1 MSKNTNIDLSFL
13 VEQSKLNGGTKI
25 IFGDVA
31 YYNGQPVS
39 LDFDPDMENDVPKEE
54 LQENSINFFE
64 EEEIKPV
71 EVIAEEEEEETTEDF
86 ELDGTGDLF
95 ETFKDAKEL
104 DEVKNE
110 VVKTEVKKVDLD
122 DSIFEAETEEE
133 TKPEEEEDNDS
144 DKVEYGY
151 ETAEGE
157 EDEEDFE
164 PTKFCF
170 KKEMLPVDNGKKIK
184 NISLLLNQI
193 KGNLDNL
200 EAASNLMLSKASN
213 DTFISKTQLPYSVYA
228 LNSAYRADMSG
239 LNYKEINGLRSN
251 SLNSY
256 EKRRKLF
263 KTVYDKIQSMNL
275 KTIPSFDNFLKMT
288 AIQDLDTLLFGIYSK
303 THLTKSDLT
312 LRCSNK
318 DCNHK
323 FKYTIANEN
332 LIQLSTRETAAELVE
347 KLDDSS
353 LNQMEVTKSY
363 SLVRN
368 TEKIIIEELGVVL
381 TIGLPTLEKMLKTFK
396 VILDVKEEE
405 QEIYASALY
414 IDEMAIPNY
423 KALEQGKVEFFKLKD
438 TREISNFVA
447 ALSMSE
453 IRTFLKTLSK
463 FIDKYK
469 LHYAI
474 KEAKCPQCGEV
485 LEEIPVDIET
495 LLFLAITR

>member
-1 MSKNTNIDLSFL
+1 MSKNANIDLSFL

-31 YYNGQPVS
+31 YYNGRPVS
-39 LDFDPDMENDVPKEE
+39 LDFDPDMKNDVPKED

-71 EVIAEEEEEETTEDF
+71 EVIAEEKVSTEDF
-86 ELDGTGDLF
+86 ELEGTEDLF

-110 VVKTEVKKVDLD
+110 VVKTEMKKVDLD
-122 DSIFEAETEEE
+122 DSIFESEETPKAETENNDTNEVE
-133 TKPEEEEDNDS
+133 YDYEAGQDSDEEDD
-144 DKVEYGY
+144 
-151 ETAEGE
+151 
-157 EDEEDFE
+157 DFE

-200 EAASNLMLSKASN
+200 EAASNVMLSKASN
-213 DTFISKTQLPYSVYA
+213 DNFISKTQLPYTVYA

-275 KTIPSFDNFLKMT
+275 KSIPSFENFLKMT

-303 THLTKSDLT
+303 THLTT
-312 LRCSNK
+312 
-318 DCNHK
+318 
-323 FKYTIANEN
+323 
-332 LIQLSTRETAAELVE
+332 
-347 KLDDSS
+347 
-353 LNQMEVTKSY
+353 
-363 SLVRN
+363 
-368 TEKIIIEELGVVL
+368 
-381 TIGLPTLEKMLKTFK
+381 
-396 VILDVKEEE
+396 
-405 QEIYASALY
+405 
-414 IDEMAIPNY
+414 
-423 KALEQGKVEFFKLKD
+423 
-438 TREISNFVA
+438 
-447 ALSMSE
+447 
-453 IRTFLKTLSK
+453 
-463 FIDKYK
+463 
-469 LHYAI
+469 
-474 KEAKCPQCGEV
+474 
-485 LEEIPVDIET
+485 
-495 LLFLAITR
+495 

>member
-1 MSKNTNIDLSFL
+1 MSKNANIDLSFL

-39 LDFDPDMENDVPKEE
+39 LDFDPDMKNDVPKEE

-71 EVIAEEEEEETTEDF
+71 EVIAEEKVSTEDF
-86 ELDGTGDLF
+86 ELEGTEDLF

-110 VVKTEVKKVDLD
+110 VVKTEMKKVDLD
-122 DSIFEAETEEE
+122 DSIFESEETPKAETENNDTNEVE
-133 TKPEEEEDNDS
+133 YDYEAGQDSDEEDD
-144 DKVEYGY
+144 
-151 ETAEGE
+151 
-157 EDEEDFE
+157 DFE

-200 EAASNLMLSKASN
+200 EAASNVMLSKASN
-213 DTFISKTQLPYSVYA
+213 DNFISKTQLPYTVYA

-275 KTIPSFDNFLKMT
+275 KSIPSFENFLKMT
-288 AIQDLDTLLFGIYSK
+288 AIHDLDTLLFGIYSK
-303 THLTKSDLT
+303 THLTT
-312 LRCSNK
+312 
-318 DCNHK
+318 
-323 FKYTIANEN
+323 
-332 LIQLSTRETAAELVE
+332 
-347 KLDDSS
+347 
-353 LNQMEVTKSY
+353 
-363 SLVRN
+363 
-368 TEKIIIEELGVVL
+368 
-381 TIGLPTLEKMLKTFK
+381 
-396 VILDVKEEE
+396 
-405 QEIYASALY
+405 
-414 IDEMAIPNY
+414 
-423 KALEQGKVEFFKLKD
+423 
-438 TREISNFVA
+438 
-447 ALSMSE
+447 
-453 IRTFLKTLSK
+453 
-463 FIDKYK
+463 
-469 LHYAI
+469 
-474 KEAKCPQCGEV
+474 
-485 LEEIPVDIET
+485 
-495 LLFLAITR
+495 

>member
-71 EVIAEEEEEETTEDF
+71 EVIAEEEEETTEDF

-122 DSIFEAETEEE
+122 DSIFEAEEETKTEEE
-133 TKPEEEEDNDS
+133 ENNDS
-144 DKVEYGY
+144 DEVEYGY
-151 ETAEGE
+151 ETEVD
-157 EDEEDFE
+157 EDEEDLE

-170 KKEMLPVDNGKKIK
+170 KKEMLPADNEKKIK

-200 EAASNLMLSKASN
+200 EAASNVMLSKASN

>member
-1 MSKNTNIDLSFL
+1 MSKNANIDLSFL

-39 LDFDPDMENDVPKEE
+39 LDFDPDMKNDVPKEE

-71 EVIAEEEEEETTEDF
+71 EVIAEEKVSTEDF
-86 ELDGTGDLF
+86 ELEGTEDLF

-110 VVKTEVKKVDLD
+110 VVKTEMKKVDLD
-122 DSIFEAETEEE
+122 DSIFESEETPKAETENNDTNEVE
-133 TKPEEEEDNDS
+133 YDYEAGQDSDEEDD
-144 DKVEYGY
+144 
-151 ETAEGE
+151 
-157 EDEEDFE
+157 DFE

-200 EAASNLMLSKASN
+200 EAASNVMLSKASN
-213 DTFISKTQLPYSVYA
+213 DNFISKTQLPYTVYA

-263 KTVYDKIQSMNL
+263 KTVYDKSQSMNL
-275 KTIPSFDNFLKMT
+275 KSIPSFENFLKMT

-303 THLTKSDLT
+303 THLTT
-312 LRCSNK
+312 
-318 DCNHK
+318 
-323 FKYTIANEN
+323 
-332 LIQLSTRETAAELVE
+332 
-347 KLDDSS
+347 
-353 LNQMEVTKSY
+353 
-363 SLVRN
+363 
-368 TEKIIIEELGVVL
+368 
-381 TIGLPTLEKMLKTFK
+381 
-396 VILDVKEEE
+396 
-405 QEIYASALY
+405 
-414 IDEMAIPNY
+414 
-423 KALEQGKVEFFKLKD
+423 
-438 TREISNFVA
+438 
-447 ALSMSE
+447 
-453 IRTFLKTLSK
+453 
-463 FIDKYK
+463 
-469 LHYAI
+469 
-474 KEAKCPQCGEV
+474 
-485 LEEIPVDIET
+485 
-495 LLFLAITR
+495 

>member
-39 LDFDPDMENDVPKEE
+39 LDFDPDMQNDVPKED

-71 EVIAEEEEEETTEDF
+71 EAITEEEVTTEDF
-86 ELDGTGDLF
+86 ELEGTADLF

-104 DEVKNE
+104 DEIKKE
-110 VVKTEVKKVDLD
+110 VVKTEVKKADLD
-122 DSIFEAETEEE
+122 DSIFEAEEEE
-133 TKPEEEEDNDS
+133 IKPEEEENDDS
-144 DKVEYGY
+144 DKVEYDY
-151 ETAEGE
+151 EAEPDE
-157 EDEEDFE
+157 EDDDFE

-170 KKEMLPVDNGKKIK
+170 KKEMAPVDNGKKIK
-184 NISLLLNQI
+184 NINLLLNQI

-200 EAASNLMLSKASN
+200 EAASSVMLSKASN
-213 DTFISKTQLPYSVYA
+213 DNFISKTQLPYTVYA

-275 KTIPSFDNFLKMT
+275 KTIPSFENFLKMT

-381 TIGLPTLEKMLKTFK
+381 TIGLPTLDKMLKTFK

-414 IDEMAIPNY
+414 IEEMAIPNY

-438 TREISNFVA
+438 IKEISNFVA
-447 ALSMSE
+447 SLSMAE
-453 IRTFLKTLSK
+453 IKTFLKTLSK

-469 LHYAI
+469 LNYAI